1 MTHDVAIEAA
11 HLIDRLDRL
20 ARSGEAVGGL
30 NPAQW
35 EALRFVARANR
46 FSRTPAALAEYLG
59 STRGTV
65 SQTLIALEQKGY
77 VTREASARD
86 RRSVVLGLT
95 VLGQHMLKDDPI
107 LAFAAD
113 LATSDPKTLDR
124 LVETLRSALR
134 ARITRNAG
142 RAFGACY
149 TCRHF
154 RKGCEPGKSML
165 HHCALLDEPLSEADS
180 RAICV
185 EQMQVTPRR
194 RATDRADARS
204 RPAGRPRPR
213 TGS

>member
-1 MTHDVAIEAA
+1 MTSTAAIDVA

-20 ARSGEAVGGL
+20 ARSGEAVGEL

-65 SQTLIALEQKGY
+65 SQTLIALEQKGH
-77 VTREASARD
+77 VTREPSLRD
-86 RRSVVLGLT
+86 RRSIMLELT
-95 VLGQHMLKDDPI
+95 PMGAHAMRRDPI
-107 LAFAAD
+107 LALAAD
-113 LATSDPKTLDR
+113 IEATAPNQLEAV
-124 LVETLRSALR
+124 VEVLRTALH
-134 ARITRNAG
+134 AMITRNGG

-154 RKGCEPGKSML
+154 RKGGGSGRSEP
-165 HHCALLDEPLSEADS
+165 HHCALLDEQLSEADS

-185 EQMQVTPRR
+185 EQE
-194 RATDRADARS
+194 A
-204 RPAGRPRPR
+204 
-213 TGS
+213 

>member
-1 MTHDVAIEAA
+1 MISTAALEAA
-11 HLIDRLDRL
+11 RLIDRLDRL
-20 ARSGEAVGGL
+20 ARGGEAAGEL

-65 SQTLIALEQKGY
+65 SQTLIALEQKGH
-77 VTREASARD
+77 VTREPSSRD
-86 RRSVVLGLT
+86 RRSVVLELT
-95 VLGQHMLKDDPI
+95 DTGARALRRDPI
-107 LAFAAD
+107 LALASDLEGAAPGQ
-113 LATSDPKTLDR
+113 LEAVVEVLRRTLH
-124 LVETLRSALR
+124 AI
-134 ARITRNAG
+134 ITRNGG

-154 RKGCEPGKSML
+154 KKDGGSGRSTL

-185 EQMQVTPRR
+185 EHEAV
-194 RATDRADARS
+194 A
-204 RPAGRPRPR
+204 
-213 TGS
+213 

>member
-1 MTHDVAIEAA
+1 MIPEAAIEAA

-20 ARSGEAVGGL
+20 ARSSEAAGGL

-59 STRGTV
+59 STRGTI
-65 SQTLIALEQKGY
+65 SQTLIALEQKGH

-95 VLGQHMLKDDPI
+95 ARGRGMLRDDPI
-107 LAFAAD
+107 LELAAN
-113 LATSDPKTLDR
+113 LAASQPDALDT
-124 LVETLRSALR
+124 LVEMLRGTLHAML
-134 ARITRNAG
+134 TRNAG

-154 RKGCEPGKSML
+154 RRDVDVESATP
-165 HHCALLDEPLSEADS
+165 HHCALLDEPLSEDDS
-180 RAICV
+180 RAICI
-185 EQMQVTPRR
+185 EQEASTQNH
-194 RATDRADARS
+194 
-204 RPAGRPRPR
+204 
-213 TGS
+213 

>member
-1 MTHDVAIEAA
+1 MRAHPAVEAA

-20 ARSGEAVGGL
+20 ARSGEAAGEL

-46 FSRTPAALAEYLG
+46 FSRTPAALAEYMG

-65 SQTLIALEQKGY
+65 SQTLIALEHKGHI
-77 VTREASARD
+77 TREPSQRD
-86 RRSVVLGLT
+86 GRSVVLGLT
-95 VLGQHMLKDDPI
+95 HAGEEALKSDPL
-107 LAFAAD
+107 LALAAD
-113 LATSDPKTLDR
+113 LAKLDPDKLDTVVR
-124 LVETLRSALR
+124 SLRDALHAMI
-134 ARITRNAG
+134 ARNSG

-154 RKGCEPGKSML
+154 CRGVRAAKGTP

-185 EQMQVTPRR
+185 EQ
-194 RATDRADARS
+194 DAL
-204 RPAGRPRPR
+204 P
-213 TGS
+213 

>member
-1 MTHDVAIEAA
+1 MISTAAIEVA

-20 ARSGEAVGGL
+20 ARGGEAAGEL

-59 STRGTV
+59 STRGTI
-65 SQTLIALEQKGY
+65 SQTLIALEQKGH
-77 VTREASARD
+77 VTREPSPRD
-86 RRSVVLGLT
+86 RRSVMLGLT
-95 VLGQHMLKDDPI
+95 ALGSQALKHDPI
-107 LAFAAD
+107 LALAVDLDVAAPPQ
-113 LATSDPKTLDR
+113 LETV
-124 LVETLRSALR
+124 VEVLR
-134 ARITRNAG
+134 AALYALITRNGG

-154 RKGCEPGKSML
+154 EKGGRPGRSTP

-185 EQMQVTPRR
+185 EQE
-194 RATDRADARS
+194 
-204 RPAGRPRPR
+204 PAVV
-213 TGS
+213 